1 MTQRRSYGL
10 GTGLFIVFGFAAL
23 VYLATQTSSLSS
35 SSTRDSYLVTA
46 HFSNVGQLKD
56 RAPVK
61 VAGVRIGEVRSVRLG
76 AHGDVADVEL
86 AIDKAYASIPVDSVA
101 SIYTSG
107 LLGDQYV
114 AISYGS
120 DSKDLQPGST
130 LQLTRP
136 AQQLEAMLGK
146 FMGTGDGA
154 DAIGGTY
161 EVSADFSNVGNLS
174 QGALVKLAGVAVGS
188 VSSVTVDPA
197 RLNAHVI
204 LSIDKRYNQIP
215 DDSSA
220 AIFTNGLLG
229 PRYVELQPG
238 GSPDMLK
245 NGDQMILTQSAMQ
258 LEDLIG
264 KFMVNGSGS
273 GSAAK
278 SAPATSSSASDGGH

>member
-1 MTQRRSYGL
+1 MSQRRSYGL

-23 VYLATQTSSLSS
+23 VYLATQTSSLSNGS
-35 SSTRDSYLVTA
+35 AGDSYLVTA
-46 HFSNVGQLKD
+46 HFANVGQLKE
-56 RAPVK
+56 RAPIK

-76 AHGDVADVEL
+76 AHGDVADVQL
-86 AIDKAYASIPVDSVA
+86 AIDKQYASIPVDSIA

-114 AISYGS
+114 NLSYGS
-120 DSKDLQPGST
+120 ARQDLHQGST
-130 LQLTRP
+130 LQFTRP

-161 EVSADFSNVGNLS
+161 EVTADFSNVGNLS

-188 VSSVTVDPA
+188 VESVTADPA
-197 RLNAHVI
+197 QLNAHVV
-204 LSIDKRYNQIP
+204 LAIDKKFNQIP

-229 PRYVELQPG
+229 PRYVEIQPG

-264 KFMVNGSGS
+264 KFMVNGSGGSASKNGPAAS
-273 GSAAK
+273 GSA
-278 SAPATSSSASDGGH
+278 SGSGH